1 MIRAALT
8 SVVLFLASTA
18 QAADLPVLPAS
29 DHPAWQAVGR
39 VNAAG
44 YRTREMC
51 TGTLI
56 APDTVLTAA
65 HCVAGTDGVGPRAD
79 EITFVAGWLRG
90 TAADSVSG
98 ASIWVHPQAYA
109 EGALDMRYDV
119 ALLTLERPSTVAPL
133 GLSDTEPEAPFGLVA
148 YSSRRPHM
156 LGADFAC
163 GGQRLAGILRLD
175 CAVTP
180 GNSGGP
186 VLVRA
191 GEGWAVAAVISAMG
205 QGGALAVP
213 VSGVVSRLNAP

>member
-1 MIRAALT
+1 MMRWLT
-8 SVVLFLASTA
+8 ILLLLSGAPVATA
-18 QAADLPVLPAS
+18 QDLTLLPAG

-65 HCVAGTDGVGPRAD
+65 HCLSGEDGLGPLPE

-98 ASIWVHPQAYA
+98 ASIWVHPLAYA
-109 EGALDMRYDV
+109 EGRLDMRYDV
-119 ALLTLERPSTVAPL
+119 ALLTLEREVTVAPL
-133 GLSDTEPEAPFGLVA
+133 PLADRAATPPLAVVA
-148 YSSRRPHM
+148 YSTRRPHM
-156 LGADFAC
+156 LSGAFAC
-163 GGQRLAGILRLD
+163 DGRTDSALLRLD

-186 VLVRA
+186 VLIRD
-191 GEGWAVAAVISAMG
+191 GDGWAVTAVISAMG
-205 QGGALAVP
+205 QTGALAVP
-213 VSGVVSRLNAP
+213 VSRLTQP